1 METIRILDYQ
11 RSAPHFRHLSDE
23 KLACIHE
30 HADEVNLEYGVMIAR
45 QGGQAD
51 GFKVGLPVDGSGS
64 EQTLASRNLRSETG
78 S

>member
-1 METIRILDYQ
+1 METIRILDYL

-45 QGGQAD
+45 QGGQAYI
-51 GFKVGLPVDGSGS
+51 FEVGLPVDGPGS